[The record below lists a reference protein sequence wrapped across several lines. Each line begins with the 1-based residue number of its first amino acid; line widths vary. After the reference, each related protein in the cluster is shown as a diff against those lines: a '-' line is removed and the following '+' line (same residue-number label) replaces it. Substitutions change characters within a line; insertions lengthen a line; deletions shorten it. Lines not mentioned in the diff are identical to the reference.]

1 MPNSGKAKRGQMFD
15 SKIAEA
21 PAEMDAENELNE
33 WIGRNQKRI
42 YNLAYQYL
50 RSREEAEDIT
60 QETFLRAY
68 KKRESFRGEAKID
81 TWLTRIA
88 INLCIDVLRK
98 KKIRRT
104 FPWPKANTDDEEN
117 QQLQEFPDSKQD
129 LEEQTMNRDL
139 RERVYKAM
147 DKLSSQQR
155 MVFVL
160 KHLQD
165 LSLKEIAETTG
176 LSEGT
181 IKSQLFRGVRKIRH
195 ELEGIE
201 K

>member
-1 MPNSGKAKRGQMFD
+1 MFD

-68 KKRESFRGEAKID
+68 MKRESFRGEAKID

-104 FPWPKANTDDEEN
+104 FPWPKANTDDEEK

-139 RERVYKAM
+139 RERVYEAM

-165 LSLKEIAETTG
+165 MSLKEIAETTG